1 MTAQLYATVEH
12 PWRPADVAP
21 FEVGAF
27 AEAGC

>member
-1 MTAQLYATVEH
+1 MTAKLGAAVA
-12 PWRPADVAP
+12 PRWLPADVAP

>member
-1 MTAQLYATVEH
+1 MTAQLCAAVA
-12 PWRPADVAP
+12 PRWPPADVAP